1 MSPDIAERLSLAL
14 PNSMAQ
20 ASSNRRL
27 HQPGPHEQALMSIS
41 EIRYI

>member
-1 MSPDIAERLSLAL
+1 MSADIAERLSLPP

-20 ASSNRRL
+20 ASFNRRL
-27 HQPGPHEQALMSIS
+27 PQPGPHEQALMSIS